1 MNRPNLIYWA
11 KCAVVLTAI
20 PLAIRAYS
28 GGPPQRVTGA
38 PGDGTCNQS
47 GCHVGTPVNSAFGN
61 VQITYSGGSTYTPGE
76 RGKFTVVI
84 TDQTARA
91 YGFQASARLAS
102 DLTNGQAGTL
112 IAGPAMLVQCADGR
126 DLPCR
131 PDSAVQFINHSAPA
145 AAGRFEFDWTAPA
158 ANSGN
163 VTVYVSG
170 NGANG
175 NRSQGGD
182 RIYTASVTLTPAAGT
197 PAQRPAVTSGGV
209 ANTWSASPTI
219 ATNTWISIFG
229 SNFSTETR
237 TWDGSPEFAQNR
249 LPMSLGGVRVTIG
262 GRAAPVYFISP
273 GQVNALVPD
282 DTATGNQPLVV
293 INSAGE
299 STPVTIVRQN
309 LSPGLLTTTSEG
321 RLRVIGRLNS
331 DANVVLGLPNRPF
344 RVGELVQFYATGLG
358 PTTPVIPIE
367 NVVQTPANLVNT
379 PAIRI
384 NNVPV
389 SVVGSAFVGSGL
401 YQINATIPDLPTGE
415 HTVII
420 EAGGTQSP
428 QTPQAITIL
437 VQRP

>member
-1 MNRPNLIYWA
+1 MNRQNLIYWA
-11 KCAVVLTAI
+11 KCTTIFTVVSLTV
-20 PLAIRAYS
+20 YGFS
-28 GGPPQRVTGA
+28 GGPPPRSAGVPGEGSCVSCHAGTAVNAGPGRVE
-38 PGDGTCNQS
+38 
-47 GCHVGTPVNSAFGN
+47 V
-61 VQITYSGGSTYTPGE
+61 TYSGGSTYTAGE
-76 RGKFTVVI
+76 RGTFTVVI
-84 TDQTARA
+84 TDPTAQR

-102 DLTNGQAGTL
+102 NVSGGQAGTL
-112 IAGPAMLVQCADGR
+112 TAGAGTAVVTAAGLQFVNHDATRNTTGR
-126 DLPCR
+126 FTFEWTP
-131 PDSAVQFINHSAPA
+131 PEA
-145 AAGRFEFDWTAPA
+145 AAGNVTLYVA
-158 ANSGN
+158 ANA
-163 VTVYVSG
+163 
-170 NGANG
+170 ANG
-175 NRSQGGD
+175 TGGAGGD
-182 RIYTASVTLTPAAGT
+182 RIYTANIALTPAASGP

-209 ANTWSASPTI
+209 ANTWSASPSI

-229 SNFSTETR
+229 TNFSAETR

-293 INSAGE
+293 TNSAGE

-331 DANVVLGLPNRPF
+331 DANVVLGLPARPF

-367 NVVQTPANLVNT
+367 NVVGTPATLVNT
-379 PAIRI
+379 PSIRI

-401 YQINATIPDLPTGE
+401 YQINGTIPDLPTGE

-428 QTPQAITIL
+428 QSPQAITIL
-437 VQRP
+437 IQRP